1 MRRAVG
7 VTVIAML
14 ALAGCGADATDA
26 SAPNATPTETTS
38 ATPSQSPSATPT
50 TSPTPAPQWLRVASV
65 VDGDTIKVET
75 GGGVVETIRLI
86 GLDTPETKKP
96 GTPVQCFGP
105 EASTY
110 AKNLLDGKQV
120 RIDQDSTQGATDKY
134 GRTLAYVWLQD
145 GRLLNQVMLA
155 GGYGREYTYDK
166 PYKYQTE
173 FTAAQRRARD
183 SKAGLW
189 QSCVNTPKPKTR
201 VEAAEPRPRT
211 ARDPSRAEATAAGT
225 PAQAASA
232 QAQARTARAEA
243 RAQAGPRPPLRHLQ
257 GSQRP
262 RYGPYRRGVDPEYD
276 WYQDRDHDGLVCET

>member
-1 MRRAVG
+1 
-7 VTVIAML
+7 ML
-14 ALAGCGADATDA
+14 ALAGCGADANDA

-50 TSPTPAPQWLRVASV
+50 TTPTPAPQWLRVAGV

-75 GGGVVETIRLI
+75 GGRVVETIRLI

-105 EASTY
+105 EASAY
-110 AKNLLDGKQV
+110 AKTLLDGKEV

-145 GRLLNQVMLA
+145 GRLVNEVMLE

-173 FTAAQRRARD
+173 FTAAQRKARD
-183 SKAGLW
+183 SKSGLW

-201 VEAAEPRPRT
+201 VEAAEPKPQPP
-211 ARDPSRAEATAAGT
+211 APKPKPPAPKPEPPAPKPEPPAPKPDLDPHFDTCKEANAHG
-225 PAQAASA
+225 
-232 QAQARTARAEA
+232 
-243 RAQAGPRPPLRHLQ
+243 
-257 GSQRP
+257 
-262 RYGPYRRGVDPEYD
+262 YGPYRQGVDPEYD
-276 WYQDRDHDGLVCET
+276 WYQDRDHDGLVCER